1 MAEGIGKL
9 SKEHVNITTIGH
21 VDHGKTTLSAAITKY
36 AANKGWGKFVD
47 YKEIDKAPEEKARG
61 ITINAAHLELE
72 TADRDVEIK
81 NEVKKVTGRHYS
93 LIDCPGHA
101 DYVKNMITGASQAE
115 GGILVVAATDGQM
128 PQTRE
133 HLRLIRQIGVK
144 HLVVFI
150 NKVDVVLDLSMI
162 DLVEMELRDLL
173 TTYGFDGEK
182 TPFIKG
188 SALLALEGK
197 QPELGEESIKDLLDA
212 IDIHI
217 PNPVRDLDKP
227 FLMPI
232 EKAESIKKLQ
242 GGGEGRAGG
251 IGTVVTGVPLRGK
264 LSKGK
269 ELEIVGFSSTPV
281 RVTVTGIEMHRKVLD
296 QVLPGHDVG
305 ILLRGIKR
313 EQIRRGQVLAEPG
326 TIKSHTKFKTET
338 YILTK
343 EEGGR
348 HTPFGGSTKEGK
360 KAKSGKEYRPQFF
373 FHTAD
378 VTGSISSPKDSSGNE
393 VEMVMPGDTV
403 NFTVNLVAPVAIEP
417 GTSFSI
423 REGGRTVGS
432 GKVTEIIE

>member
-150 NKVDVVLDLSMI
+150 NKVDAADPELL
-162 DLVEMELRDLL
+162 DLVEMEIRDLL
-173 TTYGFDGEK
+173 ETYGFHGQK
-182 TPFIKG
+182 TPVIKG

-197 QPELGEESIKDLLDA
+197 QPEVGEQSIKALLDA
-212 IDIHI
+212 IDIYI
-217 PNPVRDLDKP
+217 PNPTRDLDKP

-264 LSKGK
+264 LSKG
-269 ELEIVGFSSTPV
+269 EEIEIVGFGSTFKT
-281 RVTVTGIEMHRKVLD
+281 TVTGIEMHRKVLD
-296 QVLPGHDVG
+296 QVLPGYDVG

-313 EQIRRGQVLAEPG
+313 EQIRRGQVLAKPG
-326 TIKSHTKFKTET
+326 TIKPHTKFKANT

-348 HTPFGGSTKEGK
+348 HTPFGVSTKEGK
-360 KAKSGKEYRPQFF
+360 KTKSGKEYRPQFF

-378 VTGSISSPKDSSGNE
+378 VTGSISSPKDSSGKE

-403 NFTVNLVAPVAIEP
+403 NFTVSLVASVAIEP
-417 GTSFSI
+417 GTNFSI
-423 REGGRTVGS
+423 REGGRTVGA
-432 GKVTEIIE
+432 GKVIEIIE